1 MKTKNT
7 TTMKTKYYEIRYINI
22 NGKDKT
28 ANISARSEAD
38 AIKKL
43 KAKPLFWDMDEIVY
57 PIG

>member
-1 MKTKNT
+1 
-7 TTMKTKYYEIRYINI
+7 MKTKYYEIRYINI

-57 PIG
+57 PVG